1 MEVVVPTRMFSM
13 RTVLLSTFNTRTRS
27 TLPSIYSA
35 RQYVLQ
41 ARTQVYHTV
50 LACKILGVNSVYNH
64 SLLLVEEH
72 FIVHN
77 LFFYMHMKHH
87 KSTPSQK
94 HKSTKA
100 LPSTPPPPLCRLIN
114 LQNSPRPRQRR
125 HPCVIIIVIV
135 IVIIVFIISS

>member
-1 MEVVVPTRMFSM
+1 M
-13 RTVLLSTFNTRTRS
+13 
-27 TLPSIYSA
+27 YCK
-35 RQYVLQ
+35 
-41 ARTQVYHTV
+41 QVHKYIISYA
-50 LACKILGVNSVYNH
+50 LACKILGVNSVCRQ
-64 SLLLVEEH
+64 LILLVEEH

-77 LFFYMHMKHH
+77 LFFYIHMKHPN
-87 KSTPSQK
+87 STPSQK